1 MSSEI
6 LFLAHRIP
14 FPPDR
19 GDKIRSHNIL
29 KHLAKIAPVHVAC
42 FADDDADMVEEAEL
56 ATLAKSYRLVRRSLP
71 LLLAGIQGLLRNEP
85 VSLSAFYS
93 PELARYVA
101 EVLATR
107 DIGAIYVFSGQ
118 MGQYVP
124 ESFAGRLVVDFV
136 DVDSAKFDA
145 YAEKHRG
152 PERWVHRR
160 EGKLLRRE
168 EVRLAL
174 RADHNLLISQ
184 AEADL
189 FASRLSPIERDAIP
203 VSVVGN
209 GIDCDTF
216 STDRVAPEP
225 KLASLPPRRMIFTG
239 QMDYPPNIDA
249 VMRMAERIMPRVL
262 NQVPDASFHIVGRN
276 PPEEVS
282 ALHEKNGVHVWGRVE
297 DMRCWLAAADIAV
310 VPLEIA
316 RGVQNKVLEAMAMR
330 LPVVLT
336 SGAATGIP
344 AKNGSEFLVADRDED
359 IAAKAVGLLK
369 NPGRAAVIGNAA
381 RRFVKD
387 KQSWPAAL
395 APLERLLGLTKAQ
408 AQASAFRRHAA

>member
-1 MSSEI
+1 MSEI
-6 LFLAHRIP
+6 LFLSHRIP

-19 GDKIRSHNIL
+19 GDKIRSHHIL
-29 KHLAKIAPVHVAC
+29 RRLARIAPVHVAT

-56 ATLAKSYRLVRRSLP
+56 ATLAKSYKLVRRSLP

-85 VSLSAFYS
+85 VSLPAFYS
-93 PELARYVA
+93 SELARYVR

-124 ESFAGRLVVDFV
+124 EEFAGRLIVDFV

-145 YAEKHRG
+145 YAHKHSG

-160 EGKLLRRE
+160 EGKLLHRE

-174 RADHNLLISQ
+174 RADHNLLISRE
-184 AEADL
+184 EADL
-189 FASRLSPIERDAIP
+189 FASRLSPIERDAIA
-203 VSVVGN
+203 VDVMGN
-209 GIDCDTF
+209 GIDSDF
-216 STDRVAPEP
+216 FNPERVLPEP
-225 KLASLPPRRMIFTG
+225 KLAGMSRQRLIFTG

-249 VMRMAERIMPRVL
+249 VLRTAKRILPRVR
-262 NQVPDASFHIVGRN
+262 NQLPGATFHVVGRN
-276 PPEEVS
+276 PPEDVLE
-282 ALHEKNGVHVWGRVE
+282 LDGKDGIHVWGRVE
-297 DMRCWLAAADIAV
+297 DMRCWLAAADLAV

-330 LPVVLT
+330 LPVVLS

-344 AKNGSEFLVADRDED
+344 AQDGSEFLVADRDEE
-359 IAAKAVGLLK
+359 IATKIIGLLK
-369 NPGRAAVIGNAA
+369 NPGRAAAIGTAA
-381 RRFVKD
+381 RRFVVE
-387 KQSWPAAL
+387 KQSWQAAL
-395 APLERLLGLTKAQ
+395 APLERLFGPAKGQT
-408 AQASAFRRHAA
+408 FRRHAA